1 MVRTFQCF
9 GSNYAL
15 RKSSFCRSLLN
26 FCPKHLNH
34 MISIRPLSTCISRA
48 CCHIKTLP
56 LSSEIACNYLP
67 DLAATIS
74 RPCLTPPPDLAYHH
88 IQRPPLSSRV
98 REVFRRV
105 YMEMWRP
112 GGLQM
117 CMCGGMEVW
126 RSADVCTWKCGD
138 REVCRCVCM
147 EIWSSADGSACRR
160 RGLELCRRVY
170 MEA

>member
-1 MVRTFQCF
+1 MYTHEQISEPAVVRTFQCF

-74 RPCLTPPPDLAYHH
+74 RPCLPPYPET
-88 IQRPPLSSRV
+88 STVSRV

-126 RSADVCTWKCGD
+126 RSADVCT
-138 REVCRCVCM
+138 
-147 EIWSSADGSACRR
+147 
-160 RGLELCRRVY
+160 
-170 MEA
+170 